1 MDTISAHGGLS
12 YSNNYDV
19 EWVFPTGV
27 KSEEGEASVPNKLV
41 TRLNEFGFDLGLGG
55 STSKVGD
62 QEGLVSGNILKTS
75 VNSKGMVIKYFC
87 DEAQLPNIS
96 AATGQMTGRYLGEGQ
111 VNYPHTRIFTDFQ
124 LGWICDAD
132 MTPLK
137 FLNLWYGTIFNEYN
151 YAQGT
156 EGAANVGAI
165 KPSNNTGL
173 SLSSQKDRANE
184 GNNIARHRSV
194 RLSYPESYLAS
205 CTITKTEKGKFG
217 ANSRASMSYTLL
229 DVFPYSIDSVP
240 LSAGASQA
248 TKVTANFYYSKHVV
262 SYNNISK
269 AKL

>member
-19 EWVFPTGV
+19 EWVFPTG
-27 KSEEGEASVPNKLV
+27 KTSEEGNATPNKLV
-41 TRLNEFGFDLGLGG
+41 DRLNAFGFNLGLGG

-62 QEGLVSGNILKTS
+62 QEGLVSGNILKTD

-96 AATGQMTGRYLGEGQ
+96 SATGQITGRHLGEGQ

-151 YAQGT
+151 YAQEPQG
-156 EGAANVGAI
+156 GAVIDSI
-165 KPSNNTGL
+165 KPTNNTGL

-262 SYNNISK
+262 TYNNISK
-269 AKL
+269 SKL

>member
-1 MDTISAHGGLS
+1 MSVKNFMDTIAAHGGLS

-19 EWVFPTGV
+19 EWSFPTVGN
-27 KSEEGEASVPNKLV
+27 SNTKLV
-41 TRLNEFGFDLGLGG
+41 DRLNEFGFNLQLGG
-55 STSKVGD
+55 NQGVGD
-62 QEGLVSGNILKTS
+62 QNQEGLISGNIFNGG

-96 AATGQMTGRYLGEGQ
+96 AATGQITGRFLGEGQ
-111 VNYPHTRIFTDFQ
+111 VSYPHTRIFTDFQ

-137 FLNLWYGTIFNEYN
+137 FLNIWYGSIFNEYN
-151 YAQGT
+151 YAQEPSG
-156 EGAANVGAI
+156 GATIEPIA
-165 KPSNNTGL
+165 PTNNTGL
-173 SLSSQKDRANE
+173 SLSSQKDKANE
-184 GNNIARHRSV
+184 GNNIANHRSV
-194 RLSYPESYLAS
+194 RLSYPENYLAT

-217 ANSRASMSYTLL
+217 ANSRAPISYTLL
-229 DVFPYSIDSVP
+229 DVYPYSIDSVP

-269 AKL
+269 STL